1 MAKRLDAGQVSK
13 NNVVLQGFRI
23 IRDFWRS
30 LVLPL
35 LKEQLGSKLGQ
46 IVQGCVLLSLESLC
60 GWRLRQHLWATVLIQ
75 SHFSQVFSL
84 YFQSELPLL
93 HWNDS
98 HLCFF
103 LLRAFEKG
111 ASIFFVTPCT
121 QNSLASGRLLLDPSL
136 VLRFSRL
143 SKLRSSSLSYV
154 MCPYPQWLWTVS
166 SLSASLSYCVGPET
180 GHCTDV
186 ISQVLNRGE

>member
-13 NNVVLQGFRI
+13 NNVVLQGFLI

-35 LKEQLGSKLGQ
+35 FKEQLVSKLGQ
-46 IVQGCVLLSLESLC
+46 IGQGCVLLSFESLC
-60 GWRLRQHLWATVLIQ
+60 RWRLRQHLWATVLIN

-93 HWNDS
+93 HWNDCP
-98 HLCFF
+98 LFVFF
-103 LLRAFEKG
+103 YCVPFRKVPF
-111 ASIFFVTPCT
+111 IFFVAPCT
-121 QNSLASGRLLLDPSL
+121 QNSLASGRLPLDPSL

-143 SKLRSSSLSYV
+143 NKLRSSSLSYV
-154 MCPYPQWLWTVS
+154 TYPCP
-166 SLSASLSYCVGPET
+166 
-180 GHCTDV
+180 
-186 ISQVLNRGE
+186 